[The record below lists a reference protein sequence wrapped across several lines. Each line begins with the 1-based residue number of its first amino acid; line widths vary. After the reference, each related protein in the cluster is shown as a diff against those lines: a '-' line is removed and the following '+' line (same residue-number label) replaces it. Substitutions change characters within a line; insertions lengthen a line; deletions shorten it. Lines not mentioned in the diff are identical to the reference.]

1 MSFLFWKPASTR
13 RDPRFSLSVP
23 LCGATVGLRAV
34 APFRN
39 RKMLAVQALRVFNK
53 TIRAFSHFPSR
64 VCFFTHLLQKKK
76 LTQSCEF
83 FLLETGVDIL
93 SRARVRV
100 IHRALLR
107 CAAKCA
113 ARGSPITRC
122 IPFASG
128 KSFRS
133 RTPRFNKTIRTVADF
148 PSADLCLA
156 VHGKSFPSCTKQ
168 KHPTDVECFCFGNRR
183 RHTLPGRV
191 QPSTICADELNF
203 CVRYENRWDLIA
215 IDTGNR

>member
-13 RDPRFSLSVP
+13 RDLLFSAPTPRLRCW
-23 LCGATVGLRAV
+23 LALRAV
-34 APFRN
+34 TPFRCG
-39 RKMLAVQALRVFNK
+39 KMQAVQALRVFNK

-64 VCFFTHLLQKKK
+64 GAFFTHLSQKKK
-76 LTQSCEF
+76 LTQTCEF

-100 IHRALLR
+100 IHRALLH

-113 ARGSPITRC
+113 ARCSPITRR
-122 IPFASG
+122 IPFASE

-148 PSADLCLA
+148 PSADRLLGCPRKIIS
-156 VHGKSFPSCTKQ
+156 VGYKTKT
-168 KHPTDVECFCFGNRR
+168 PN
-183 RHTLPGRV
+183 
-191 QPSTICADELNF
+191 
-203 CVRYENRWDLIA
+203 
-215 IDTGNR
+215 